1 MAIILTDK
9 AAQRI
14 QALIAKDGH
23 GVGLR
28 LGIRKAG
35 CSGMAYTFEIA
46 EQISDNDQ
54 VFEHRNGAKV
64 VVDASALPYL
74 DGALLDFV
82 REGLS
87 ERFKFHNP
95 NEKAAC
101 GCGESVSFG

>member
-1 MAIILTDK
+1 MAIIVTDK

-14 QALIAKDGH
+14 QALVAKEGR

-35 CSGMAYTFEIA
+35 CSGMAYTFDIA
-46 EQISDNDQ
+46 EQIGENDR
-54 VFEHRNGAKV
+54 VFEHRDGAKV
-64 VVDASALPYL
+64 VVDADALPYL
-74 DGALLDFV
+74 EGALLDFV